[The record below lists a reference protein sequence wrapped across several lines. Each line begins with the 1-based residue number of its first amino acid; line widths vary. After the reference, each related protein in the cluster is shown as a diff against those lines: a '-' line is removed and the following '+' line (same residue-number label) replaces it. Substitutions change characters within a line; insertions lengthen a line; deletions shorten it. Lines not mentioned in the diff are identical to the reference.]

1 MLEITSSSNNKCKY
15 VKSLSQ
21 KKSRQKYG
29 EYTIEGIKSV
39 SDALNS
45 EREITA
51 LYVSDSFFENEKFK
65 YPKDISLYKVQD
77 DVFMKMC
84 DTKAPQGILAVVKIE
99 DETDFT
105 PNTEKSYI
113 YCDCINDPGNLGTII
128 RTADAAGFAGVL
140 LSDGCVDLYSPK
152 TVRSSMGSFFNMRV
166 VTGVSYEKL
175 SEYKNSGFQL
185 IGGALGDNT
194 IDYRSA
200 DMKKPTIIIVGNEA
214 NGISEDVQKMT
225 DTQQKVMKEM
235 AVEQNEL
242 LKTMAEHEAHLDQ
255 TCEQINLNQQ
265 QLSDSLTEFTKAAQ
279 IIAEREEDPLQLDGI
294 KDMLSGYMTTMQ
306 KLQQE
311 SAQNIENIQSA
322 GTGKIQLP
330 SKGLQQ
336 DEEKWSKVLN
346 EKMDAWIREQKAFQE
361 RLLQLEEERSQPFWS
376 RWGRK

>member
-77 DVFMKMC
+77 DVFMK
-84 DTKAPQGILAVVKIE
+84 
-99 DETDFT
+99 
-105 PNTEKSYI
+105 
-113 YCDCINDPGNLGTII
+113 
-128 RTADAAGFAGVL
+128 
-140 LSDGCVDLYSPK
+140 

-214 NGISEDVQKMT
+214 NGISEDVQKMC
-225 DTQQKVMKEM
+225 QCVKIPILGKAESLNAGVAAAILMY
-235 AVEQNEL
+235 EL
-242 LKTMAEHEAHLDQ
+242 VRQ
-255 TCEQINLNQQ
+255 
-265 QLSDSLTEFTKAAQ
+265 
-279 IIAEREEDPLQLDGI
+279 
-294 KDMLSGYMTTMQ
+294 
-306 KLQQE
+306 
-311 SAQNIENIQSA
+311 
-322 GTGKIQLP
+322 
-330 SKGLQQ
+330 
-336 DEEKWSKVLN
+336 
-346 EKMDAWIREQKAFQE
+346 
-361 RLLQLEEERSQPFWS
+361 RS
-376 RWGRK
+376 

>member
-45 EREITA
+45 ERDITA
-51 LYVSDSFFENEKFK
+51 LYVSDSFFENENFK

-128 RTADAAGFAGVL
+128 RTADAAGFDGVL

-185 IGGALGDNT
+185 IGGALSDNT

-214 NGISEDVQKMT
+214 NGISEDVQKMC
-225 DTQQKVMKEM
+225 QCVKIPILGKAESLNAGVAAAILMY
-235 AVEQNEL
+235 EL
-242 LKTMAEHEAHLDQ
+242 VRQ
-255 TCEQINLNQQ
+255 
-265 QLSDSLTEFTKAAQ
+265 
-279 IIAEREEDPLQLDGI
+279 
-294 KDMLSGYMTTMQ
+294 
-306 KLQQE
+306 
-311 SAQNIENIQSA
+311 
-322 GTGKIQLP
+322 
-330 SKGLQQ
+330 
-336 DEEKWSKVLN
+336 
-346 EKMDAWIREQKAFQE
+346 
-361 RLLQLEEERSQPFWS
+361 RS
-376 RWGRK
+376 

>member
-51 LYVSDSFFENEKFK
+51 LYVSDSFFENENFK

-128 RTADAAGFAGVL
+128 RTADAAGFDGVL

-166 VTGVSYEKL
+166 VTGVSC
-175 SEYKNSGFQL
+175 
-185 IGGALGDNT
+185 DNT

-214 NGISEDVQKMT
+214 NGISEDVQKMC
-225 DTQQKVMKEM
+225 QCVKIPILGKAESLNAGVAAAILMY
-235 AVEQNEL
+235 EL
-242 LKTMAEHEAHLDQ
+242 VRQ
-255 TCEQINLNQQ
+255 
-265 QLSDSLTEFTKAAQ
+265 
-279 IIAEREEDPLQLDGI
+279 
-294 KDMLSGYMTTMQ
+294 
-306 KLQQE
+306 
-311 SAQNIENIQSA
+311 
-322 GTGKIQLP
+322 
-330 SKGLQQ
+330 
-336 DEEKWSKVLN
+336 
-346 EKMDAWIREQKAFQE
+346 
-361 RLLQLEEERSQPFWS
+361 RS
-376 RWGRK
+376 

>member
-51 LYVSDSFFENEKFK
+51 LYVSDSFFENENFK

-128 RTADAAGFAGVL
+128 RTADAAGFDGVL

-265 QLSDSLTEFTKAAQ
+265 QLSESLVQFTKAAETL
-279 IIAEREEDPLQLDGI
+279 AEREQDPMQFEDI

-336 DEEKWSKVLN
+336 DEEKWSNVLN

>member
-128 RTADAAGFAGVL
+128 RTADAAGFDGVL

-152 TVRSSMGSFFNMRV
+152 TVRSSMGSFFNMKV

-322 GTGKIQLP
+322 GTGKIQLS

>member
-84 DTKAPQGILAVVKIE
+84 DT
-99 DETDFT
+99 
-105 PNTEKSYI
+105 EKSYI

-128 RTADAAGFAGVL
+128 RTADAAGFDGVL

-214 NGISEDVQKMT
+214 NGISEDVQKMC
-225 DTQQKVMKEM
+225 QCVKIPILGKAESLNAGVAAAILMY
-235 AVEQNEL
+235 EL
-242 LKTMAEHEAHLDQ
+242 VRQ
-255 TCEQINLNQQ
+255 
-265 QLSDSLTEFTKAAQ
+265 
-279 IIAEREEDPLQLDGI
+279 
-294 KDMLSGYMTTMQ
+294 
-306 KLQQE
+306 
-311 SAQNIENIQSA
+311 
-322 GTGKIQLP
+322 
-330 SKGLQQ
+330 
-336 DEEKWSKVLN
+336 
-346 EKMDAWIREQKAFQE
+346 
-361 RLLQLEEERSQPFWS
+361 RS
-376 RWGRK
+376 

>member
-105 PNTEKSYI
+105 PDTEKSYI

-128 RTADAAGFAGVL
+128 RTADAAGFDGVL

-185 IGGALGDNT
+185 IG
-194 IDYRSA
+194 SA

-214 NGISEDVQKMT
+214 NGISEDVQKMC
-225 DTQQKVMKEM
+225 QCVKIPILGKAESLNAGVAAAILMY
-235 AVEQNEL
+235 EL
-242 LKTMAEHEAHLDQ
+242 VRQ
-255 TCEQINLNQQ
+255 
-265 QLSDSLTEFTKAAQ
+265 
-279 IIAEREEDPLQLDGI
+279 
-294 KDMLSGYMTTMQ
+294 
-306 KLQQE
+306 
-311 SAQNIENIQSA
+311 
-322 GTGKIQLP
+322 
-330 SKGLQQ
+330 
-336 DEEKWSKVLN
+336 
-346 EKMDAWIREQKAFQE
+346 
-361 RLLQLEEERSQPFWS
+361 RS
-376 RWGRK
+376 